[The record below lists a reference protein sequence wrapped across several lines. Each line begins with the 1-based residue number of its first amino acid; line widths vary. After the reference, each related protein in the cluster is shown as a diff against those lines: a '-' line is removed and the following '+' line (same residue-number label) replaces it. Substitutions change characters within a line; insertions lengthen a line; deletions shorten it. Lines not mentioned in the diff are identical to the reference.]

1 MMRKALFILALL
13 VFGFG
18 LSKNVF
24 AGNASDAAQKYKYE
38 YLFETDLPT
47 EKFKDVFYVRLMSK
61 YNWSPLGE
69 TNLKNDTYNSMWS
82 FTDEN
87 KQKWECE
94 VTIKRSSSEK
104 VAVTLEMIPI
114 VGS

>member
-1 MMRKALFILALL
+1 MRKALFILALL
-13 VFGFG
+13 AFGFG
-18 LSKNVF
+18 SSKDTF

-47 EKFKDVFYVRLMSK
+47 SEFKEAFYVRLMTK
-61 YNWSPLGE
+61 HNWSPMGE
-69 TNLKNDTYNSMWS
+69 TNLKNEIFNSMWS

-94 VTIKRSSSEK
+94 VTIKRDSYEK
-104 VAVTLEMIPI
+104 VAV
-114 VGS
+114 